1 VLAHAALFI
10 IDGVPCRQDTA
21 VGMSLHDIDPEALAR
36 GHFTSDRGGS
46 LGGLTGSFQLDVD
59 RTTLIG
65 RALRPATYTVT
76 EVDVN
81 DFLGVVDEPAF
92 VATGDEQ
99 AAGAATVSAP
109 TGSRLAPPSFA
120 PFVAVLGLLKT
131 FDWGDDFLFD
141 YRTGTAM
148 FGEQSI
154 EFHRPLRVGES
165 VAISAAIS
173 DVYEKQGKRRFDVIE
188 VSFQISGSEEGDPLM
203 SGQQSYILF
212 K

>member
-1 VLAHAALFI
+1 
-10 IDGVPCRQDTA
+10 
-21 VGMSLHDIDPEALAR
+21 M
-36 GHFTSDRGGS
+36 
-46 LGGLTGSFQLDVD
+46 DVD
-59 RTTLIG
+59 RKTLIG

-81 DFLGVVDEPAF
+81 DFLGVVDEPGF
-92 VATGDEQ
+92 
-99 AAGAATVSAP
+99 AATRNDSGSSEVTTSAK
-109 TGSRLAPPSFA
+109 GVAGLAPPSFA

-131 FDWGDDFLFD
+131 FDWQDDFLFD

>member
-1 VLAHAALFI
+1 
-10 IDGVPCRQDTA
+10 
-21 VGMSLHDIDPEALAR
+21 M
-36 GHFTSDRGGS
+36 
-46 LGGLTGSFQLDVD
+46 DVD
-59 RTTLIG
+59 RRTLIG

-81 DFLGVVDEPAF
+81 DFLGVVDEPGF
-92 VATGDEQ
+92 
-99 AAGAATVSAP
+99 AATRNESSSSEMMASAK
-109 TGSRLAPPSFA
+109 GGARLAPPSFA

-131 FDWGDDFLFD
+131 FDWQDDFLFD

-154 EFHRPLRVGES
+154 KFHRPLRVGES

-188 VSFQISGSEEGDPLM
+188 VSFQISGSEEGDRLM

>member
-1 VLAHAALFI
+1 
-10 IDGVPCRQDTA
+10 
-21 VGMSLHDIDPEALAR
+21 MSTE
-36 GHFTSDRGGS
+36 
-46 LGGLTGSFQLDVD
+46 
-59 RTTLIG
+59 RTVLIG
-65 RALRPATYTVT
+65 RPLRAATYNVS

-81 DFLGVVDEPAF
+81 DFLGVVTERDVTAPRGGSHANQIP
-92 VATGDEQ
+92 D
-99 AAGAATVSAP
+99 SA
-109 TGSRLAPPSFA
+109 RRVPPSFA

-131 FDWGDDFLFD
+131 FDWQEDFLFD

-154 EFHRPLRVGES
+154 EFHRPLLVGES

-173 DVYEKQGKRRFDVIE
+173 DVYEKQGKTLFDVIE
-188 VSFQISGSEEGDPLM
+188 VTFKIVGCREEDLVM

>member
-1 VLAHAALFI
+1 M
-10 IDGVPCRQDTA
+10 T
-21 VGMSLHDIDPEALAR
+21 
-36 GHFTSDRGGS
+36 
-46 LGGLTGSFQLDVD
+46 VD
-59 RTTLIG
+59 RTVLIG
-65 RALRPATYTVT
+65 RPLRAANYTVS

-81 DFLGVVDEPAF
+81 DFLGVVAEPNFAPADGSGGSAEE
-92 VATGDEQ
+92 VTG
-99 AAGAATVSAP
+99 
-109 TGSRLAPPSFA
+109 RLVPPSFA

-131 FDWGDDFLFD
+131 FDWQDDFLFD

-154 EFHRPLRVGES
+154 DFHRPLLVGQS

-173 DVYEKQGKRRFDVIE
+173 DVYEKQGKQTFDVVE
-188 VSFQISGSEEGDPLM
+188 VTFDIKSREEGDLLM

>member
-1 VLAHAALFI
+1 
-10 IDGVPCRQDTA
+10 
-21 VGMSLHDIDPEALAR
+21 M
-36 GHFTSDRGGS
+36 
-46 LGGLTGSFQLDVD
+46 DVD
-59 RTTLIG
+59 RKTLIG

-81 DFLGVVDEPAF
+81 DFLGVVDEPGF
-92 VATGDEQ
+92 
-99 AAGAATVSAP
+99 AATRNDSGTSEVMTSAK
-109 TGSRLAPPSFA
+109 GVAGLAPPSFA

-131 FDWGDDFLFD
+131 FDWQDDFLFD

-188 VSFQISGSEEGDPLM
+188 VSFQISGSEEEERLM

>member
-1 VLAHAALFI
+1 
-10 IDGVPCRQDTA
+10 
-21 VGMSLHDIDPEALAR
+21 M
-36 GHFTSDRGGS
+36 DR
-46 LGGLTGSFQLDVD
+46 
-59 RTTLIG
+59 RTLIG

-81 DFLGVVDEPAF
+81 DFLGVVGEPGF
-92 VATGDEQ
+92 
-99 AAGAATVSAP
+99 AATRNESSSSEVTTYAK
-109 TGSRLAPPSFA
+109 GGARLAPPSFA

-131 FDWGDDFLFD
+131 FDWQDDFLFD

-188 VSFQISGSEEGDPLM
+188 VSFQISGSEEGDRLM

>member
-1 VLAHAALFI
+1 
-10 IDGVPCRQDTA
+10 
-21 VGMSLHDIDPEALAR
+21 M
-36 GHFTSDRGGS
+36 
-46 LGGLTGSFQLDVD
+46 DVD
-59 RTTLIG
+59 RKTLIG

-81 DFLGVVDEPAF
+81 DFLGVVDEPGF
-92 VATGDEQ
+92 
-99 AAGAATVSAP
+99 AATRNDSGSSEVTTSAK
-109 TGSRLAPPSFA
+109 GVAGLAPPSFA

-131 FDWGDDFLFD
+131 FDWQDDFLFD

-188 VSFQISGSEEGDPLM
+188 VSFQISGSEEEERLM

>member
-1 VLAHAALFI
+1 
-10 IDGVPCRQDTA
+10 
-21 VGMSLHDIDPEALAR
+21 
-36 GHFTSDRGGS
+36 
-46 LGGLTGSFQLDVD
+46 
-59 RTTLIG
+59 
-65 RALRPATYTVT
+65 
-76 EVDVN
+76 
-81 DFLGVVDEPAF
+81 
-92 VATGDEQ
+92 
-99 AAGAATVSAP
+99 
-109 TGSRLAPPSFA
+109 
-120 PFVAVLGLLKT
+120 VLGLLKT

-165 VAISAAIS
+165 VTISAAIS

-188 VSFQISGSEEGDPLM
+188 VSFQISGSEEGDRLM

>member
-1 VLAHAALFI
+1 
-10 IDGVPCRQDTA
+10 
-21 VGMSLHDIDPEALAR
+21 M
-36 GHFTSDRGGS
+36 
-46 LGGLTGSFQLDVD
+46 DVD
-59 RTTLIG
+59 RRTLIG

-81 DFLGVVDEPAF
+81 DFLGVVGEPGF
-92 VATGDEQ
+92 VATRNESGSSEVTNS
-99 AAGAATVSAP
+99 AKGAA
-109 TGSRLAPPSFA
+109 RLAPPSFA

-131 FDWGDDFLFD
+131 FDWQDDFLFD

-188 VSFQISGSEEGDPLM
+188 VSFQISGSEEGDRLM